1 MKISL
6 FLEGVKKADRKP
18 EGVNGDTKT
27 INMDDPLPDVGN
39 ELYDGNWEDL
49 EESIL
54 DEDNVPERDVEEEA
68 YNQQQEEPPN

>member
-1 MKISL
+1 M
-6 FLEGVKKADRKP
+6 
-18 EGVNGDTKT
+18 NGDTKT
-27 INMDDPLPDVGN
+27 INMDDPLADVGN

-54 DEDNVPERDVEEEA
+54 DEDNVLERDVEEEA

>member
-1 MKISL
+1 
-6 FLEGVKKADRKP
+6 
-18 EGVNGDTKT
+18 
-27 INMDDPLPDVGN
+27 MDDPLPDVGN

-68 YNQQQEEPPN
+68 YNQQQEQPPN